1 MGNLISMY
9 RNQEQWGR
17 AVALGEK
24 VLDVRNAVLGEW
36 HPNTLVA
43 MNALAWVYEIK
54 RGGLKSQQNVYVLPT
69 TLCAAR
75 SRTSE

>member
-1 MGNLISMY
+1 MLGERHPATLTAMGNLASMY
-9 RNQEQWGR
+9 RNQGRWGG

-43 MNALAWVYEIK
+43 MNDLAWVYEIK
-54 RGGLKSQQNVYVLPT
+54 RGGLK
-69 TLCAAR
+69 
-75 SRTSE
+75 